1 MNFHRRPISLAS
13 LAFLC
18 SVPAFSQGTQATLDG
33 QVTDSAG
40 AALPG
45 AKVIV
50 LNTQTGI
57 STSTVTGEDGY
68 YHVVALNPGQYS
80 ITVQQAA
87 FTTSIRNGVQLAIAD
102 RAAIDFKLT
111 PGNVNENVTVTASAA
126 QLETET
132 ATQSTALGQEKL
144 MALPTQGRNPIS
156 AIWSVPG
163 VLVTTSNTRLRAFDT
178 GGSSGTS
185 INGSPG
191 GTNEILVDG
200 MSALQNGSSASYIPT
215 QESTSEVR
223 VQTTNYDAAY
233 GWTLGGVV
241 NMLTKSGTNQ
251 IHGAAWE
258 FFQNT
263 IFNANTYG
271 NNFNGAPRSSSHVNT
286 FGFNITG
293 PIIKDK
299 LFVAYTFE
307 DLRQSI
313 PDPYTVSV
321 PTDLQKVGDFSQ
333 TYDASGKQITIYD
346 PYSTRTVNG
355 VLTRT
360 AVPGNN
366 LKNLSRPMNPIAL
379 KVLSMLPSGNV
390 KNVPI
395 TGLNNLSNV
404 PGSRKFTDYFP
415 ENTVRV
421 DYVVNPKTSLFGRY
435 SRNALAEARGFRYS
449 TTTTLNAADTS
460 TNNPFTRE
468 NHNGTLQLTRT
479 VNATTVATVRVGL
492 ERFKTTSGAG
502 QGLGTGPS
510 ALGFSSGYAAQAA
523 NAFPQFT
530 WANYNGAGGSPPS
543 GTTSYNYTV
552 GASVA
557 KTVGNNNLTAG
568 IDLRLL
574 RNNIQSPGN
583 SAGKFVFDQQ
593 FTGSNP
599 TAVNST
605 SGNAL
610 ASFLMGT
617 PQSGSIDVNSFPTR
631 QTKMISLFFQDD
643 VRVRKNLTLNVG
655 LRWDYQGPLTDR
667 FNGLATFNPS
677 AVNPLSVPS
686 MNLYGGLV
694 FAGVNGQPRNV
705 TNQRWGNLGPRFG
718 ATYQIDHNTVLRG
731 GYGLLYGQVV
741 NDPGEAPGFSYT
753 TNMVSI
759 DPANA
764 GVPYNTL
771 TDPFPNSSVQSP
783 SYASKGLGTYL
794 GQSFSFASQNAKP
807 ATVQQFSFGVQHQ
820 FPKDFLLT
828 VSYVGTRFGR
838 LPVNRQLNSIPLSAL
853 GYSQD
858 PKVLQAYLIAPV
870 ANPFAGLLPGTALNN
885 ATVQRQ
891 QLLVAYPQFLM
902 GSMTGTSGITEQF
915 IPIGTSSYNAGQF
928 MLQKRMSYGL
938 DFSVQYTMSKQLDQK
953 LYSNPQDTQLQKVIA
968 AWDIPRNMQISLLW
982 KLPFGSGRQ
991 YGSHLFAPV
1000 RWGIS
1005 GWDVGS
1011 LIRLQAG
1018 MPLDLTSSTNSVP
1031 IGNAALAHPTVARWF
1046 NTCTQTASGGTQ
1058 NCLNGETPVWKIR
1071 GTYDLQTWK
1080 TRQPSVRLPG
1090 VHNVDISLSKNNQ
1103 ITERINA
1110 VFRADFINAFN
1121 SPQFFNGPTSDVNSG
1136 NFGKLLGAGSGDQS
1150 NLPRFIQF
1158 SMKVEF

>member
-1 MNFHRRPISLAS
+1 LFA
-13 LAFLC
+13 
-18 SVPAFSQGTQATLDG
+18 QGTQATLDG
-33 QVTDSAG
+33 QVTDNSG

-50 LNTQTGI
+50 LNVQTGV

-80 ITVQQAA
+80 ITVQQPS
-87 FTTSIRNGVQLAIAD
+87 FTTSIRNGVQLEVAQH
-102 RAAIDFKLT
+102 AALDFALT

-156 AIWSVPG
+156 AVFSVPG
-163 VLVTTSNTRLRAFDT
+163 VLVTTSDTRLRAFDIA
-178 GGSSGTS
+178 GSTGTS

-233 GWTLGGVV
+233 GWTLGGVI

-251 IHGAAWE
+251 IHGSAWE

-293 PIIKDK
+293 PIIKGK

-333 TYDASGKQITIYD
+333 TFDASGNLIKIYD
-346 PYSTRTVNG
+346 PYSTTTVNG

-390 KNVPI
+390 KNAPI

-421 DYVVNPKTSLFGRY
+421 DYVINPKTSLFGRY

-449 TTTTLNAADTS
+449 TTTTLNPADTS

-468 NHNGTLQLTRT
+468 NHNGTVQLTRT
-479 VNATTVATVRVGL
+479 VNPTTVATVRIGL
-492 ERFKTTSGAG
+492 ERFKTSSGAG

-523 NAFPQFT
+523 NTFPQFT
-530 WANYNGAGGSPPS
+530 WANYNGAGGSPQS
-543 GTTSYNYTV
+543 TTTSYNYTV

-557 KTVGNNNLTAG
+557 KAIGNNNLTAG

-574 RNNIQSPGN
+574 RNNVQSPGN

-599 TAVNST
+599 LAVNST
-605 SGNAL
+605 SGNAI

-617 PQSGSIDVNSFPTR
+617 PQTGSIDVNSFPTR

-643 VRVRKNLTLNVG
+643 MRVRKNLTLNMG

-667 FNGLATFNPS
+667 FNGLATFNPT
-677 AVNPLSVPS
+677 AQNPQSVPGQT
-686 MNLYGGLV
+686 LYGGLV

-731 GYGLLYGQVV
+731 GYGLLYGQNV

-753 TNMVSI
+753 TSMVTSV
-759 DPANA
+759 AA

-771 TDPFPNSSVQSP
+771 TDPFPNSSVQAP
-783 SYASKGLGTYL
+783 SYAANGLKTYL

-807 ATVQQFSFGVQHQ
+807 AIVQQFSFGVQHQ

-828 VSYVGTRFGR
+828 MSYVGTRFSR
-838 LPVNRQLNSIPLSAL
+838 LPVTRQINAAPLSA
-853 GYSQD
+853 
-858 PKVLQAYLIAPV
+858 VAYGASYLTASVP
-870 ANPFAGLLPGTALNN
+870 NPFAGLLPGTALNG
-885 ATVQRQ
+885 ATIQRQ
-891 QLLVAYPQFLM
+891 QLLAPYPQFLV
-902 GSMTGTSGITEQF
+902 GSVTGNSGITEQF
-915 IPIGTSSYNAGQF
+915 IPIGTSSYNAAQF
-928 MLQKRMSYGL
+928 LLQKRLSYGL
-938 DFSVQYTMSKQLDQK
+938 DFTVQYTMSKQLDQK

-982 KLPFGSGRQ
+982 KLPFGSGRA
-991 YGSHLFAPV
+991 YGSHLISPA
-1000 RWGIS
+1000 RWAVS
-1005 GWDVGS
+1005 GWNVGS
-1011 LIRLQAG
+1011 LVRLQAG
-1018 MPLDLTSSTNSVP
+1018 MPLDLTNSTNSVP
-1031 IGNAALAHPTVARWF
+1031 IGNPALAHPTVARWF
-1046 NTCTQTASGGTQ
+1046 NTCTQGNAKSCQ
-1058 NCLNGETPVWKIR
+1058 SGETPVWRIR
-1071 GTYDLQTWK
+1071 GAYELQTWK
-1080 TRQPSVRLPG
+1080 TRLPSVRLPG
-1090 VHNVDISLSKNNQ
+1090 VHNVDISLTKHNQ
-1103 ITERINA
+1103 ITEHVNA
-1110 VFRADFINAFN
+1110 AFRADFINAFN

-1136 NFGKLLGAGSGDQS
+1136 NFGKLLGSGSGDQS
-1150 NLPRFIQF
+1150 NLPRFVQL

>member
-1 MNFHRRPISLAS
+1 MSFRSTRPLPGLAS
-13 LAFLC
+13 LVFLC
-18 SVPAFSQGTQATLDG
+18 SVPLFAQGTQATLDG
-33 QVTDSAG
+33 QVTDNSG

-50 LNTQTGI
+50 LNVQTGV
-57 STSTVTGEDGY
+57 STSTVSGEDGY

-80 ITVQQAA
+80 ITVQQPS
-87 FTTSIRNGVQLAIAD
+87 FTTSIRNGVQLAIAE
-102 RAAIDFKLT
+102 RAAIDFSLT

-132 ATQSTALGQEKL
+132 ATQSTALGAEKL

-156 AIWSVPG
+156 AIFSVPG

-191 GTNEILVDG
+191 GNNEILVDG

-233 GWTLGGVV
+233 GWTLGGVI

-251 IHGAAWE
+251 IHGSAWE

-271 NNFNGAPRSSSHVNT
+271 NNLNGAPRSSSHVNT

-333 TYDASGKQITIYD
+333 TFDKNGKLITIYD
-346 PYSTRTVNG
+346 PFSTTNVGG

-360 AVPGNN
+360 PVPGNN

-379 KVLSMLPSGNV
+379 KVLAMLPSGNV
-390 KNVPI
+390 KNTDI

-421 DYVVNPKTSLFGRY
+421 DYAMNPKTSLFGRY

-449 TTTTLNAADTS
+449 TTATLNPADTS

-468 NHNGTLQLTRT
+468 NHNGTVQLTRT
-479 VNATTVATVRVGL
+479 VNPTTVATVRIGL

-523 NAFPQFT
+523 NTFPQFT

-552 GASVA
+552 GASVS

-574 RNNIQSPGN
+574 RNNVQSPGN

-599 TAVNST
+599 LAVNST
-605 SGNAL
+605 SGNAI

-617 PQSGSIDVNSFPTR
+617 PQTASIDKNSFPTR
-631 QTKMISLFFQDD
+631 QTKMVSLFFQDD

-667 FNGLATFNPS
+667 FNGLATFNPT
-677 AVNPLSVPS
+677 AVNAQSVPG

-718 ATYQIDHNTVLRG
+718 ATYQVDHNTVLRG

-753 TNMVSI
+753 TNMVTSV
-759 DPANA
+759 AA

-771 TDPFPNSSVQSP
+771 TDPFPNSSVQAP
-783 SYASKGLGTYL
+783 SYASNGLKTYL

-828 VSYVGTRFGR
+828 VSYVGTRFSR
-838 LPVNRQLNSIPLSAL
+838 LPVSRQINAAPLSA
-853 GYSQD
+853 
-858 PKVLQAYLIAPV
+858 VAYGASYLTASV
-870 ANPFAGLLPGTALNN
+870 ANPFAGLLPGTALNG
-885 ATVQRQ
+885 ATIQRQ
-891 QLLVAYPQFLM
+891 QLLAPYPQFLV
-902 GSMTGTSGITEQF
+902 GTVTGTSGITEQF

-953 LYSNPQDTQLQKVIA
+953 LYSNPQDTQLQKVVA

-982 KLPFGSGRQ
+982 KLPFGSGRA
-991 YGSHLFAPV
+991 YGSHLVAPV
-1000 RWGIS
+1000 RWAVS
-1005 GWDVGS
+1005 GWNVGS
-1011 LIRLQAG
+1011 LVRLQAG
-1018 MPLDLTSSTNSVP
+1018 MPLDLTNSTNSVP
-1031 IGNAALAHPTVARWF
+1031 IGNPALAHPTVARWF
-1046 NTCTQTASGGTQ
+1046 NTCGSANGT
-1058 NCLNGETPVWKIR
+1058 CLSGETPVWRTR
-1071 GTYDLQTWK
+1071 GAYELQTWK
-1080 TRQPSVRLPG
+1080 TRLSSVRLPG

-1150 NLPRFIQF
+1150 NLPRFVQF

>member
-1 MNFHRRPISLAS
+1 MYFRSTRPLPGLAS
-13 LAFLC
+13 LVFLC
-18 SVPAFSQGTQATLDG
+18 AAPLFAQGTQATLDG

-50 LNTQTGI
+50 LNVQTGV
-57 STSTVTGEDGY
+57 SSSTVTGEDGY

-80 ITVQQAA
+80 ITVQQPSFA
-87 FTTSIRNGVQLAIAD
+87 TSIRNGVQLAIAE
-102 RAAIDFKLT
+102 RAAIDFTLT
-111 PGNVNENVTVTASAA
+111 PGNVSENVTVTASAA

-156 AIWSVPG
+156 AIFSVPG
-163 VLVTTSNTRLRAFDT
+163 VLVTSSDTRLRAFDIA
-178 GGSSGTS
+178 GTS
-185 INGSPG
+185 GISVNGSPNS
-191 GTNEILVDG
+191 TNEILVDG
-200 MSALQNGSSASYIPT
+200 MSALQNGASASYIPT
-215 QESTSEVR
+215 QEATSEVR
-223 VQTTNYDAAY
+223 VHTTNYDAAY
-233 GWTLGGVV
+233 GWTLGGVT

-251 IHGAAWE
+251 FHGAAWE

-263 IFNANTYG
+263 VLNANT
-271 NNFNGAPRSSSHVNT
+271 FNSNYTGTPRSSSHINI

-293 PIIKDK
+293 PIIKNK
-299 LFVAYTFE
+299 LFAAYTFE

-313 PDPYTVSV
+313 PDPFVVSV

-333 TYDASGKQITIYD
+333 TYNADGSLQVIYD
-346 PYSTRTVNG
+346 PYSTTTVNG
-355 VLTRT
+355 VLQRT
-360 AVPGNN
+360 PVPGNN
-366 LKNLSRPMNPIAL
+366 LKNLSHPMNPIAL

-390 KNVPI
+390 KNAPI
-395 TGLNNLSNV
+395 TGLNNLTNG

-421 DYVVNPKTSLFGRY
+421 DYAMSDATRIFGRY
-435 SRNALAEARGFRYS
+435 SRNSLTEARGFRYS
-449 TTTTLNAADTS
+449 TTSALNVADTS

-468 NHNGTLQLTRT
+468 NHNGTVQLTRII
-479 VNATTVATVRVGL
+479 NPTTVATVRVGL
-492 ERFKTTSGAG
+492 ERFKSAGGGA
-502 QGLGTGPS
+502 QGVGTGPS
-510 ALGFSSGYAAQAA
+510 ALGFSSGFAGQAA
-523 NAFPQFT
+523 NIFPQFT
-530 WANYNGAGGSPPS
+530 WANYNGAGASPPS
-543 GTTSYNYTV
+543 VTTSYNYTV
-552 GASVA
+552 GASVS
-557 KTVGNNNLTAG
+557 KTAGNNNMTAG
-568 IDLRLL
+568 IDMRLL
-574 RNNIQSPGN
+574 RNNVQSPGN
-583 SAGKFVFDQQ
+583 SSGKFAFDQQ

-605 SGNAL
+605 TGNAI

-617 PQSGSIDVNSFPTR
+617 PQTGSIDVNSFPTR
-631 QTKMISLFFQDD
+631 QVKMVSLYFQDD
-643 VRVRKNLTLNVG
+643 VRVRKNLTLNLG

-677 AVNPLSVPS
+677 APNPLVVPGQS
-686 MNLYGGLV
+686 LYGGLV

-705 TNQRWGNLGPRFG
+705 TNQKWGNLGPRFG

-753 TNMVSI
+753 TNMVTSVQS
-759 DPANA
+759 

-771 TDPFPNSSVQSP
+771 TDPFPNSSVQAP
-783 SYASKGLGTYL
+783 SYASNGLKTYL

-838 LPVNRQLNSIPLSAL
+838 LPVNHQINAVPLSAV
-853 GYSQD
+853 GYGN
-858 PKVLQAYLIAPV
+858 AYLTASV
-870 ANPFAGLLPGTALNN
+870 ANPFAGLLPGTALNS

-891 QLLVAYPQFLM
+891 QLLAPYPQFLV
-902 GSMTGTSGITEQF
+902 GTITGTSGITEQY

-928 MLQKRMSYGL
+928 VLQKRLSYGL

-982 KLPFGSGRQ
+982 RLPFGSDRA
-991 YGSHLFAPV
+991 YGSHLVSPV
-1000 RWGIS
+1000 RWAIS
-1005 GWDVGS
+1005 GWDMGS
-1011 LIRLQAG
+1011 LVRLQAG

-1031 IGNAALAHPTVARWF
+1031 LGNPALAHPTLARWF
-1046 NTCTQTASGGTQ
+1046 NNCTQTSSGPK
-1058 NCLNGETPVWKIR
+1058 NCQNGETPVWR
-1071 GTYDLQTWK
+1071 PRVAYELQTWK
-1080 TRQPSVRLPG
+1080 TRLSSVRLPG
-1090 VHNVDISLSKNNQ
+1090 VHNVDISLTKNNK
-1103 ITERINA
+1103 ITEHVNA
-1110 VFRADFINAFN
+1110 AFRADFINAFN
-1121 SPQFFNGPTSDVNSG
+1121 SPQFFNGPTSDVNSA
-1136 NFGKLLGAGSGDQS
+1136 NFGKILGVSDQS
-1150 NLPRFIQF
+1150 NLPRFVQF

>member
-1 MNFHRRPISLAS
+1 MYLRSTRSLPGLAS
-13 LAFLC
+13 IVFLC
-18 SVPAFSQGTQATLDG
+18 SAPLFAQGTQATLDG
-33 QVTDSAG
+33 QVTDNSG

-50 LNTQTGI
+50 RNVQTGV
-57 STSTVTGEDGY
+57 STSTVSGADGY
-68 YHVVALNPGQYS
+68 YHVAALNPGQYS
-80 ITVQQAA
+80 ITVQQPS
-87 FTTSIRNGVQLAIAD
+87 FTTSIRNGIQLEVAQH
-102 RAAIDFKLT
+102 AALDFALT

-156 AIWSVPG
+156 AVFSVPG
-163 VLVTTSNTRLRAFDT
+163 VLVTTSDTRLRAFDI
-178 GGSSGTS
+178 GGSTGTS

-233 GWTLGGVV
+233 GWTLGGVI

-333 TYDASGKQITIYD
+333 TFDASGNLIKIYD
-346 PYSTRTVNG
+346 PYSTTTVNG

-360 AVPGNN
+360 QVPGNN

-390 KNVPI
+390 KNAPI

-421 DYVVNPKTSLFGRY
+421 DYVINPKTSLFGRY

-449 TTTTLNAADTS
+449 TTTALNAADTS

-468 NHNGTLQLTRT
+468 NHNGTVQLTRT
-479 VNATTVATVRVGL
+479 LNPTTVATVRVGL
-492 ERFKTTSGAG
+492 ERFKTSNGAA

-523 NAFPQFT
+523 NTFPQFT
-530 WANYNGAGGSPPS
+530 WANYNGAGGAPPS
-543 GTTSYNYTV
+543 TTTSYNYTV

-557 KTVGNNNLTAG
+557 KAIGNNNLTAG

-574 RNNIQSPGN
+574 RNNVQSPGN

-599 TAVNST
+599 LAVNST
-605 SGNAL
+605 SGNAI

-617 PQSGSIDVNSFPTR
+617 PQTGSIDVNSFPTR
-631 QTKMISLFFQDD
+631 QTKMVSLYFQDD
-643 VRVRKNLTLNVG
+643 MRVRKNLTLNMG

-667 FNGLATFNPS
+667 FNGLATFNPT
-677 AVNPLSVPS
+677 AQNPQSVPGQT
-686 MNLYGGLV
+686 LYGGLV

-731 GYGLLYGQVV
+731 GYGLLYGQNV

-753 TNMVSI
+753 TSMVTSV
-759 DPANA
+759 AA

-771 TDPFPNSSVQSP
+771 TDPFPSSSVQAP
-783 SYASKGLGTYL
+783 SYASNGLKTYL

-807 ATVQQFSFGVQHQ
+807 PIVQQFSFGVQHQ

-828 VSYVGTRFGR
+828 MSYVGTRFSR
-838 LPVNRQLNSIPLSAL
+838 LPVTRQINAAPLSA
-853 GYSQD
+853 
-858 PKVLQAYLIAPV
+858 VAYGASYLTASV
-870 ANPFAGLLPGTALNN
+870 ANPFAGLLPGTALNG
-885 ATVQRQ
+885 TTIQRQ
-891 QLLVAYPQFLM
+891 QLLAPYPQFLV
-902 GSMTGTSGITEQF
+902 GTVTGTSGITEQF
-915 IPIGTSSYNAGQF
+915 IPIGTSSYNAAQF
-928 MLQKRMSYGL
+928 LLQKRLSYGL
-938 DFSVQYTMSKQLDQK
+938 DFTVQYTMSKQLDQK
-953 LYSNPQDTQLQKVIA
+953 LYSNPQDTQLQKVTA

-982 KLPFGSGRQ
+982 KLPFGSGRA
-991 YGSHLFAPV
+991 YGSHLISPV
-1000 RWGIS
+1000 RWAVS
-1005 GWDVGS
+1005 GWDMGS
-1011 LIRLQAG
+1011 LVRLQAG
-1018 MPLDLTSSTNSVP
+1018 MPLDLTNSTNSVP

-1046 NTCTQTASGGTQ
+1046 NTCTQGNAKSCQ
-1058 NCLNGETPVWKIR
+1058 NGETPVWRIR
-1071 GTYDLQTWK
+1071 GAYELQTWK
-1080 TRQPSVRLPG
+1080 TRQPGVRLPG
-1090 VHNVDISLSKNNQ
+1090 VHNVDISLTKHNQ
-1103 ITERINA
+1103 ITEHVNA
-1110 VFRADFINAFN
+1110 AFRADFINAFN

-1150 NLPRFIQF
+1150 NLPRFVQL